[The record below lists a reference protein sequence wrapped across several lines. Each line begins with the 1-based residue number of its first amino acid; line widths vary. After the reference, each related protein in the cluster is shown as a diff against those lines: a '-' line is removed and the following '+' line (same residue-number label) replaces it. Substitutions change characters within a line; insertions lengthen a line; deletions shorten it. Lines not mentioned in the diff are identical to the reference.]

1 MSTSNGDAF
10 FRKKQ
15 IGTRS
20 ALFVFAALLVLSMVK
35 YFRLALYAHPVADDF
50 CYAAKSR
57 GMALW
62 NWSFS
67 EWLNWNGRYASN
79 LLMILGPLTWSSHF
93 LTGYRMVPIILLCLT
108 TAAFWF
114 LLRRITQGAFMV
126 REYLVAALT
135 FSVLYINL
143 MPDLGEG
150 YYWYTGAV
158 TYQLGSILLL
168 VHLALLLGRPWKG
181 MGGAGVVLL
190 NIVLAIIIV
199 GMDEIHMLIMLG
211 LHLGLA
217 VWWLSK
223 RSWSGAWPLMTL
235 AVLGGAVFMVVAPGN
250 AVRGAMFAGTHRL
263 LPSLG
268 MSALQTVRFIG
279 SWIISPAL
287 LAMSALY
294 IPMHRHLIGRMP
306 FLHRLSPWF
315 TAALPVL
322 LVMACSF
329 PAYWSTGILG
339 QHRTENVGCLFFI
352 PLWFLNLAL
361 WMERRPFR
369 NLAYLPTTPA
379 MIVIATGLTLLALN
393 FTRNGLAATID
404 LYGGSAAHYDHEM
417 LKREAE
423 VCAAAADP
431 SRYVTFDPLT
441 DPPMTL
447 PNYEEHGPLR
457 GWMVDCESRFFG
469 AEERQVRQEIK

>member
-1 MSTSNGDAF
+1 MSSSQGNAF
-10 FRKKQ
+10 FRKKP
-15 IGTRS
+15 IDART
-20 ALFVFAALLVLSMVK
+20 ALFIFATLLALSLVK
-35 YFRLALYAHPVADDF
+35 YIRLALHAHPVADDF

-62 NWSFS
+62 DWSFS
-67 EWLNWNGRYASN
+67 EWMNWNGRYASN
-79 LLMILGPLTWSSHF
+79 LLMIHGPLTWSSQF
-93 LTGYRMVPIILLCLT
+93 LPGYRAVPVILLCLT
-108 TAAFWF
+108 IAAFWF
-114 LLRRITQGAFMV
+114 LLRRLTHGAFTL
-126 REYLVAALT
+126 REYLVAALAFT
-135 FSVLYINL
+135 VLYLNL

-168 VHLALLLGRPWKG
+168 VHLALLFGRPSKG
-181 MGGAGVVLL
+181 WSAASVLLL
-190 NIVLAIIIV
+190 NILLAVTIV

-211 LHLGLA
+211 LHLGIA
-217 VWWLSK
+217 VWRLRK
-223 RSWSGAWPLMTL
+223 RSWYGAWPLMTL
-235 AVLGGAVFMVVAPGN
+235 AVISGAALMYLAPGN
-250 AVRGAMFAGTHRL
+250 SVRGAMFAGTHRL

-268 MSALQTVRFIG
+268 MSALQTLRFIG
-279 SWIISPAL
+279 SWMVSPAL

-306 FLHRLSPWF
+306 FLDRISPWI

-339 QHRTENVGCLFFI
+339 QHRTENVGCIFFI
-352 PLWFLNLAL
+352 PLWFINVAL
-361 WMERRPFR
+361 WLERRPLR
-369 NLAYLPTTPA
+369 KLVNLPATPGMIA
-379 MIVIATGLTLLALN
+379 MAAALTLLALN
-393 FTRNGLAATID
+393 FTRNGLAAAID
-404 LYGGSAAHYDHEM
+404 LHYGSASNYDRVM

-423 VCAAAADP
+423 VRAAAADP
-431 SRYVTFDPLT
+431 SVYVIFTPLT

-469 AEERQVRQEIK
+469 AEERQVAQKEQ